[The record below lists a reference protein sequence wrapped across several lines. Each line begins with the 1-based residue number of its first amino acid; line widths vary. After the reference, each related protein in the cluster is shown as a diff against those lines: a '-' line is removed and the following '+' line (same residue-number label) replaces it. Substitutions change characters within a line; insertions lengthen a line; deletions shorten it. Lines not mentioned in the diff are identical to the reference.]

1 MKWYDPQKKKP
12 KNRDGV
18 AAFPPRPYPV
28 IIWWEKYNCWYGETP
43 WTCYSVSEPYR
54 WAYIKYPKL
63 PLWYR
68 IKTDIIHRWRKR
80 TNYYKKRNAKLRRED
95 NIRYSKL

>member
-28 IIWWEKYNCWYGETP
+28 VIWWEKYNGWYGKTP
-43 WTCYSVSEPYR
+43 WTCYPVREPYR
-54 WAYIKYPKL
+54 WAYIEYPKFSI
-63 PLWYR
+63 WCR
-68 IKTDIIHRWRKR
+68 IWMGIKRNRAKIKRKWRKY
-80 TNYYKKRNAKLRRED
+80 TKKAIKQM
-95 NIRYSKL
+95 